1 MKISLITATFNS
13 ADTLQSCFESVAS
26 QDYKA
31 VEHIVVDGASKDHTI
46 QVIEDTAKSQ
56 PGFRFVSEPDK
67 GIYDALNK
75 GIAMATGEVIGF
87 LHSDD
92 LLAAPDILTKIAQ
105 KFNEKGVDGV
115 YADLQYVNKE
125 RPDKVIR
132 HWRSCP
138 FSPRLLNQ
146 GWMPPH
152 PTFFL
157 RKEVYQKHGGFDLT
171 YKIAADYDFMLRVLK
186 DAGYRFSYLPEV
198 VTKMRVGGASNRSIR
213 NILQKSREDLRA
225 MRVHGLRSPITA
237 LAWKNLS
244 KLPQFFT

>member
-1 MKISLITATFNS
+1 
-13 ADTLQSCFESVAS
+13 
-26 QDYKA
+26 
-31 VEHIVVDGASKDHTI
+31 VDGASKDGTLRL
-46 QVIEDTAKSQ
+46 IEDAAKSK
-56 PGFRFVSEPDK
+56 PGFRFMSEPDK

-92 LLAAPDILTKIAQ
+92 LLAAPDILAKIA
-105 KFNEKGVDGV
+105 KRFEEDGVDGV
-115 YADLQYVNKE
+115 HADLQYVSKE

-132 HWRSCP
+132 HWKSRP
-138 FSPRLLNQ
+138 FTPGLLKQ

-186 DAGYRFSYLPEV
+186 NPGYRFAYLPEV
-198 VTKMRVGGASNRSIR
+198 VTKMRVGGASNRSLK

-225 MRVHGLRSPITA
+225 MRVNGLRSPISA

-244 KLPQFFT
+244 KLPQFFS